1 MRNVR
6 QSPQRGGPVC
16 RPVPIRSWGW
26 LGGLLLPLSACEPG
40 AMTPMAADMAPPDS
54 GCHPAEPELAEP
66 ARHTPRWAFEP
77 WISKDISDTQDTY
90 AFVSGF
96 RSRDIPVG
104 AVVLDSPWETDYN
117 TFVPN
122 PSRYPEFKKLV
133 DDLHAQGV
141 RLVLWITPEVN
152 QSSFDLEPGGD
163 SYPKVS
169 PNFAEG
175 ASCGYFINDSEVFAW
190 WKGFGAALDFFN
202 PRARTWW
209 HRQQDPLLELGLDG
223 WKLDFGENYIG
234 YDQVST
240 AAGMQPL
247 QAYSEAYYRDF
258 LAYGASRRGKEFVT
272 MVRAW
277 DASYQFP
284 GRFFARKEHAPIGW
298 MGDNR
303 RDYAGLADA
312 LDEMFR
318 SALGGYVV
326 LGSDIG
332 GYLDVDDKDLMG
344 PRIPFSQEVFVRWT
358 AVGALSPF
366 MQLHG
371 RANITPWTVPERV
384 DETVFI
390 YRYWAK
396 LHHQLVPF
404 LYSQAQEAYA
414 GRATLVAPQGGQTQW
429 AGDYRY
435 LLGGAFLVAPILDS
449 SGVRDVQ
456 LPAGEQWY
464 DFWNLGGAALTGGTT
479 LPRYDASDRKKIPLF
494 IRRGAIIP
502 MEVEDDSTALGNAA
516 SAGKLTALI
525 FPSAAESRFALYE
538 KDESVTT
545 LTAREV
551 GAAAE
556 LTLSQA
562 LRPVLLRVRREAA
575 PATVK
580 LGGAAL
586 AAQPDRPSLDTAAQ
600 GYYFDKSESALWIKL
615 AASASALAVRI
626 E

>member
-1 MRNVR
+1 MMTA
-6 QSPQRGGPVC
+6 SPD
-16 RPVPIRSWGW
+16 
-26 LGGLLLPLSACEPG
+26 L
-40 AMTPMAADMAPPDS
+40 AAPDP
-54 GCHPAEPELAEP
+54 GCHPAEPPLAEP
-66 ARHTPRWAFEP
+66 ARYTPRWAFEP

-90 AFVSGF
+90 AFVGGF

-104 AVVLDSPWETDYN
+104 VVVLDSPWETDYN

-122 PSRYPEFKKLV
+122 PTRYSEFGKLV
-133 DDLHAQGV
+133 GDMHAQGV
-141 RLVLWITPEVN
+141 RMVLWTTPEVN
-152 QSSFDLEPGGD
+152 NASFDLEPGGD
-163 SYPKVS
+163 SYPKVA

-175 ASCGYFINDSEVFAW
+175 ARCGYFLNDSELFTW
-190 WKGFGAALDFFN
+190 WKGFGAAVDFFN

-209 HRQQDPLLELGLDG
+209 HRQQDSLLDLGIDG
-223 WKLDFGENYIG
+223 WKLDFGESYIG
-234 YDQVST
+234 YAQVSS

-258 LAYGASRRGKEFVT
+258 LAYGVSRRGKEFAT

-277 DASYQFP
+277 DESYQFP
-284 GRFFARKEHAPIGW
+284 GRFFALKEHAPVAW

-303 RDYAGLADA
+303 RDYVGLADA

-318 SALGGYVV
+318 SARAGYIV

-332 GYLDVDDKDLMG
+332 GYLDVDDKNLMG

-371 RANITPWTVPERV
+371 RANITPWTVPERP
-384 DETVFI
+384 DETVAI

-404 LYSQAQEAYA
+404 LYSLTQQAYA
-414 GRATLVAPQGGQTQW
+414 GGASLVEPQGSETAW

-435 LLGGAFLVAPILDS
+435 LLGGAFLVAPILDG
-449 SGVRDVQ
+449 SGRRDVK

-464 DFWNLGGAALTGGTT
+464 DFWDLGGAALAGGTT
-479 LPRYDASDRKKIPLF
+479 LPSYDATDRKKLPLF
-494 IRRGAIIP
+494 IRRGAIVP
-502 MEVEDDSTALGNAA
+502 MEVGDDSTGLGNAA
-516 SAGKLTALI
+516 SAGKLTVLV
-525 FPSAAESRFALYE
+525 FPSASESRFALHE
-538 KDESVTT
+538 QDDSITM
-545 LTAREV
+545 LAAREV

-556 LTLSQA
+556 ITLSQA
-562 LRPVLLRVRREAA
+562 VRPALLRVRREAA

-580 LGGAAL
+580 LGGVAL
-586 AAQPDRPSLDTAAQ
+586 AAQPGRPSLDAATQ
-600 GYYFDKSESALWIKL
+600 GYYFEKSANALWVKL
-615 AASASALAVRI
+615 AVSASALAVRI